1 MTFRRTTALVAATTT
16 LAVTFSAAAVPD
28 AAAQSSSVAGPG
40 AVSHIGVGATST
52 DMNFSWR
59 TDFRGAEYVKYYPAG
74 QPESAQTVAAE
85 EADFG
90 AMRYRSMHATVSGL
104 QPGAEYTYEL
114 GSDQGGWSSPQIF
127 RVQPTGDNWS
137 FLDFSD
143 AQIGVDL
150 RVSEQAEAWR
160 SAVKSATAARP
171 DSSFILH
178 SGDQV
183 EGWGDPVTQWEA
195 FFSADELKRYP
206 VAMSKGNH
214 ETYAPD
220 KHFDEHRNFPNQQG
234 ASANYFF
241 ERNNALFVVLDSN
254 QSSSGDI
261 RNHADFVRNTVA
273 QHGGGKDW
281 IIAVMHHAPYTQGSH
296 GTKDADVKKLREG
309 LAPVFS
315 EAGVDMVMSGHDHMY
330 NRTHLINGLT
340 PTVPEAR
347 PEPGDV
353 LKPKAGEVMYVTTTT
368 AGGGKYYDFHSP
380 DGTKHPEYTDR
391 SQTEGT
397 DLQAKEIA
405 IWRQDKTPDYAV
417 VDVTKDKLTMSTF
430 NVADNSLVDEFT
442 LDKTN
447 TDRPKPGTVNPGA
460 GDDSASS
467 GGSSSDNG
475 SAGANKA
482 SSTNGTAIGIGI
494 GVAVLLGLIGGAA
507 LAAPQLRNAAAQVP
521 QLRDLAAQFGIQ
533 L

>member
-1 MTFRRTTALVAATTT
+1 
-16 LAVTFSAAAVPD
+16 
-28 AAAQSSSVAGPG
+28 
-40 AVSHIGVGATST
+40 
-52 DMNFSWR
+52 
-59 TDFRGAEYVKYYPAG
+59 
-74 QPESAQTVAAE
+74 
-85 EADFG
+85 
-90 AMRYRSMHATVSGL
+90 
-104 QPGAEYTYEL
+104 
-114 GSDQGGWSSPQIF
+114 
-127 RVQPTGDNWS
+127 
-137 FLDFSD
+137 
-143 AQIGVDL
+143 
-150 RVSEQAEAWR
+150 
-160 SAVKSATAARP
+160 
-171 DSSFILH
+171 
-178 SGDQV
+178 
-183 EGWGDPVTQWEA
+183 
-195 FFSADELKRYP
+195 
-206 VAMSKGNH
+206 MSKGNH

-234 ASANYFF
+234 GSANYFF
-241 ERNNALFVVLDSN
+241 ERNNALFVALDSN
-254 QSSSGDI
+254 PSSSGDI

-273 QHGGGKDW
+273 QHGAGKDW
-281 IIAVMHHAPYTQGSH
+281 IIAVMHHAPCTQGSH
-296 GTKDADVKKLREG
+296 STKDADVKKLREG

-315 EAGVDMVMSGHDHMY
+315 DAGVDMVMSGQDHMY
-330 NRTHLINGLT
+330 NRTHFINGLT

-368 AGGGKYYDFHSP
+368 AGG
-380 DGTKHPEYTDR
+380 TKHPEYTDR

-405 IWRQDKTPDYAV
+405 IWCQDKTPDYAV

-447 TDRPKPGTVNPGA
+447 TDRPEPGTVKPGA
-460 GDDSASS
+460 GADSASS
-467 GGSSSDNG
+467 SSSSSDNG
-475 SAGANKA
+475 SAGVNKA
-482 SSTNGTAIGIGI
+482 SSTNGAAIGIGI